1 VIVDDK
7 LSDKELA
14 MLELVEF
21 GIDRWSSAEG
31 RDMALDLFARGLV
44 TLERQA
50 GDTDSGD
57 LICTITAEGSIA
69 LELARMPGN
78 GKRCDQRDSL
88 VRSA

>member
-1 VIVDDK
+1 VIVADK

-14 MLELVEF
+14 MLELIEF

-31 RDMALDLFARGLV
+31 REMAYDLFARGLI

-50 GDTDSGD
+50 DDSEGGD
-57 LICTITAEGSIA
+57 LICTITAEGSLA
-69 LELARMPGN
+69 LELARMPSS
-78 GKRCDQRDSL
+78 GKRRDQRDSL